1 MKNSI
6 KPHII
11 LFIAIIFCSCKD
23 NKDSESST
31 INFQKTKYQ
40 EVEVAPLKKRNDQ
53 SSEKLFTKLSP
64 DLTNIDFVNQI
75 DLNEPMKRLYHSGF
89 VCGGVA
95 LGDFNQ
101 DNKLDIFLVSPCE
114 IAKTSEFVDR
124 MALFEVSPGPEGSKI
139 VRESAPGASWAA
151 LGGPAGVHGAQV
163 EVHGVQVGLHR
174 AQVALHRPF

>member
-101 DNKLDIFLVSPCE
+101 DNKLDIFLVSG
-114 IAKTSEFVDR
+114 SEKNKLYFQKEDFIFDE
-124 MALFEVSPGPEGSKI
+124 A
-139 VRESAPGASWAA
+139 GASSGID
-151 LGGPAGVHGAQV
+151 GG
-163 EVHGVQVGLHR
+163 EHGVLAPQSLI
-174 AQVALHRPF
+174 